1 MTSAGRDWRGGLRA
15 ALAIARRDLV
25 EFVRDRRTLFI
36 TLLLPMAT
44 YPILALST
52 ALGVR
57 TAAVEMEA
65 ERAAVPIVVAA
76 SGRDAAAFAD
86 RVVAVD
92 ASVTGRA
99 RQEWPASLR
108 LDVVPPA
115 EARRRVDEGEADLWI
130 ETRLGIVSDLDGRG
144 TVEIP
149 VRWSDRHPLPQQV
162 RNQFEVVMKAV
173 AADARARRLA
183 AAGLPADLLEPL
195 TLAYPLVKPGG
206 PAAAAKPIAP
216 VVAGGVLVLLAVL
229 TLTGAFYP
237 AIDAIAGEKERGTIE
252 TLLIAPCAARDIV
265 FGKFLAVFG
274 VTAATLV
281 VNVLSICATGAVAGR
296 FLPEGLSLGLPA
308 GGLPIAV
315 SVLAFVGLAAL
326 SAATCLAVTTAAKS
340 GKEAQNTLT
349 PVILLVSALAG
360 TALLPGMQV
369 ASPIAAVPF
378 AGQVLVGRAAFDLA
392 DGAAG
397 SLLTVLT
404 GLAVTL
410 VSSCLLTGVLLGL
423 TSLMLTDEDILFRG
437 PDVAASGLARP
448 GRRERPTVVEGV
460 VPLVGGLAALW
471 YAQGL
476 TPDDLAAAIPL
487 QQVLTVLG
495 PLALAVWWQ
504 RVNLVRTFS
513 LRWPWGLPLGTGTP
527 ACRAASL
534 TASLGGAALVGAGL
548 FGLGAAALL
557 AVKGTSLSAEAEDLN
572 RRLLDLMLERPAW
585 LAWCLMA
592 VIPAICEELL
602 FRGWVL
608 AAFAGAGKPLRRL
621 TIAVVAQAACFAV
634 FHLLPERMPQTF
646 VLGLVLGAMTV
657 ATRSILPAIICHLV
671 HNSLPLALVMLAGGR
686 TALARAVESA
696 GSSGGF
702 AGIPPWGVVA
712 AAICTACGIVLLA
725 TSTRSAHDDGQSRS
739 DDT

>member
-1 MTSAGRDWRGGLRA
+1 MSAVGRDWRGGLRA

-36 TLLLPMAT
+36 TLLLPVAT

-57 TAAVEMEA
+57 TAAVEIEA
-65 ERAAVPIVVAA
+65 ERAPVPIVVVA
-76 SGRDAAAFAD
+76 SGRDAAAFVD
-86 RVVAVD
+86 RVTAVG
-92 ASVTGRA
+92 AGVTGAA

-108 LDVVPPA
+108 LDVVLPA
-115 EARRRVDEGEADLWI
+115 EARRRVDAGEADLWI
-130 ETRLGIVSDLDGRG
+130 ETRPGIIAILDGRG
-144 TVEIP
+144 AVEIP
-149 VRWSDRHPLPQQV
+149 VRWSDKRPLPRQV
-162 RNQFEVVMKAV
+162 RSQFEAVMKAV
-173 AADARARRLA
+173 AADARQRRLA
-183 AAGLPADLLEPL
+183 AAGLPPDLLEPL
-195 TLAYPLVKPGG
+195 TLAYPVPKPGEATG
-206 PAAAAKPIAP
+206 PPKPIAP

-265 FGKFLAVFG
+265 FGKFLAVFT
-274 VTAATLV
+274 VTLATLV

-296 FLPEGLSLGLPA
+296 FLPQGLSLGLPA

-360 TALLPGMQV
+360 TALLPGMR
-369 ASPIAAVPF
+369 AGSPIAAVPF

-397 SLLTVLT
+397 SLVTVLT

-410 VSSCLLTGVLLGL
+410 ASSCLLTGLLLGL

-476 TPDDLAAAIPL
+476 TPDDLAVAIPL

-513 LRWPWGLPLGTGTP
+513 LRWPWGLPLGAGTP
-527 ACRAASL
+527 ASRVTAL
-534 TASLGGAALVGAGL
+534 TASLGGAALVGAGM

-572 RRLLDLMLERPAW
+572 RRLLDLMLERPNW

-592 VIPAICEELL
+592 AVPAVCEELL

-621 TIAVVAQAACFAV
+621 AVAVVAQAACFAV

-646 VLGLVLGAMTV
+646 ALGLALGAMTV
-657 ATRSILPAIICHLV
+657 ATHSILPAIVCHLV
-671 HNSLPLALVMLAGGR
+671 HNSLPLVLVMLAGGR
-686 TALARAVESA
+686 AALAEAAESA
-696 GSSGGF
+696 GSINSF
-702 AGIPPWGVVA
+702 TGIPPWAVVV

-725 TSTRSAHDDGQSRS
+725 TGMRAARDADKPRNN
-739 DDT
+739 DI

>member
-1 MTSAGRDWRGGLRA
+1 MNAARSGWRGGLRA
-15 ALAIARRDLV
+15 AVAIARRDLV

-36 TLLLPMAT
+36 TLLLPVAT

-57 TAAVEMEA
+57 TAAVEIEA
-65 ERAAVPIVVAA
+65 ERAPVPIVVVA
-76 SGRDAAAFAD
+76 SGRDAAAFAA
-86 RVVAVD
+86 RVAAVD
-92 ASVTGRA
+92 ASVTGAA

-108 LDVVPPA
+108 LDVVLPE
-115 EARRRVDEGEADLWI
+115 EARRRVDAGEADLWI
-130 ETRLGIVSDLDGRG
+130 ETRPRIITDLDSRG
-144 TVEIP
+144 TVAIP
-149 VRWSDRHPLPQQV
+149 VRWSDRRPLPQQV
-162 RNQFEVVMKAV
+162 RSQFEVVMKAV
-173 AADARARRLA
+173 AADARTRRLA

-195 TLAYPLVKPGG
+195 TLSYAATKPGEA
-206 PAAAAKPIAP
+206 PAAPKPIAP

-252 TLLIAPCAARDIV
+252 TLLIAPCAPRDIV
-265 FGKFLAVFG
+265 FGKFLAVFA
-274 VTAATLV
+274 VTVATLV

-296 FLPEGLSLGLPA
+296 FLPQGLSLGLPA
-308 GGLPIAV
+308 GGLPIVV

-360 TALLPGMQV
+360 TALLPGMQA

-397 SLLTVLT
+397 SSLAVLA

-410 VSSCLLTGVLLGL
+410 VSSCLLTGLLLAL

-448 GRRERPTVVEGV
+448 GRRDRPTVVEGI

-476 TPDDLAAAIPL
+476 TPDDLALAIPL

-495 PLALAVWWQ
+495 PLMLAVWWQ

-513 LRWPWGLPLGTGTP
+513 LRWPWGLPLGAGTP
-527 ACRAASL
+527 VGRVVASV
-534 TASLGGAALVGAGL
+534 GGAALVGAGM

-557 AVKGTSLSAEAEDLN
+557 AVKGTSLSVEAEDLN
-572 RRLLDLMLERPAW
+572 RRLLDLMLQRPTW

-592 VIPAICEELL
+592 LVPAVCEEFL

-608 AAFAGAGKPLRRL
+608 AAFTGGGRSLRRV
-621 TIAVVAQAACFAV
+621 TAAVVAQAACFAV

-646 VLGLVLGAMTV
+646 ALGLALGAMTV
-657 ATRSILPAIICHLV
+657 ATHSILPAIVCHLV
-671 HNSLPLALVMLAGGR
+671 HNSLPLVLVMLAGGR

-696 GSSGGF
+696 GASDGVTT
-702 AGIPPWGVVA
+702 IPPWAVVA
-712 AAICTACGIVLLA
+712 AVISTACGIALLA
-725 TSTRSAHDDGQSRS
+725 AGTRAARDAGQSRS
-739 DDT
+739 DER

>member
-1 MTSAGRDWRGGLRA
+1 MTPTGREWRGGMGA

-36 TLLLPMAT
+36 TLLLPVAT

-57 TAAVEMEA
+57 TAAVEIEA
-65 ERAAVPIVVAA
+65 ERAAVPIVVVA
-76 SGRDAAAFAD
+76 SGRDAAAFVD
-86 RVVAVD
+86 RVNAVD
-92 ASVTGRA
+92 AGVTGAA

-108 LDVVPPA
+108 LDVVLPA
-115 EARRRVDEGEADLWI
+115 EARRRVDAGEADLWI
-130 ETRLGIVSDLDGRG
+130 ETRPGIITILDGSG

-149 VRWSDRHPLPQQV
+149 VRWSDKRPLPPQV
-162 RNQFEVVMKAV
+162 RSQFEAVMKAV
-173 AADARARRLA
+173 VADARQRRLA
-183 AAGLPADLLEPL
+183 AAGLPPDLLEPL
-195 TLAYPLVKPGG
+195 TLLYPISKPGDV
-206 PAAAAKPIAP
+206 AAAPKPIAP

-265 FGKFLAVFG
+265 FGKFLAVFI
-274 VTAATLV
+274 VTLATLV

-296 FLPEGLSLGLPA
+296 FLPQGLSLGLPA

-360 TALLPGMQV
+360 TALLPGMRV
-369 ASPIAAVPF
+369 GSPIAAVPF

-397 SLLTVLT
+397 SLVTVLT

-410 VSSCLLTGVLLGL
+410 VSSCLLTGLLLGL

-513 LRWPWGLPLGTGTP
+513 LRWPWGLPLGAGTP
-527 ACRAASL
+527 ASRVTALA
-534 TASLGGAALVGAGL
+534 ASLGGAALVGAGM

-557 AVKGTSLSAEAEDLN
+557 AVKGPSLSAEADDLN
-572 RRLLDLMLERPAW
+572 RRLLDLMLERPSW

-592 VIPAICEELL
+592 AVPAVCEEFL

-608 AAFAGAGKPLRRL
+608 AAFAGAGKSLRRL
-621 TIAVVAQAACFAV
+621 AVAVVAQAACFAV

-646 VLGLVLGAMTV
+646 ALGLALGAITV
-657 ATRSILPAIICHLV
+657 ATHSILPAIVCHLV
-671 HNSLPLALVMLAGGR
+671 HNSLPLVVVMLAGGR
-686 TALARAVESA
+686 AALAEAAESA
-696 GSSGGF
+696 GSINSF
-702 AGIPPWGVVA
+702 TGIPPWAVVV
-712 AAICTACGIVLLA
+712 AAICTACGVVLLA
-725 TSTRSAHDDGQSRS
+725 TGTRAARDAG
-739 DDT
+739 

>member
-1 MTSAGRDWRGGLRA
+1 MSGPLADGRNGLGA
-15 ALAIARRDLV
+15 AWAIGRRDLV

-52 ALGVR
+52 ALGLR
-57 TAAVEMEA
+57 TAAVEIEA
-65 ERAAVPIVVAA
+65 ERAPMPIVLVA
-76 SGRDAAAFAD
+76 SGRDAGEFAE
-86 RVVAVD
+86 RIAAVD
-92 ASVTGRA
+92 AGVVGAA
-99 RQEWPASLR
+99 RQEWPTSLR
-108 LDVVPPA
+108 VDVVPPD
-115 EARRRVDEGEADLWI
+115 EARHRIDAGQADLWI
-130 ETRLGIVSDLDGRG
+130 ETRPGIVADLDGRG
-144 TVEIP
+144 TVAIP
-149 VRWSDRHPLPQQV
+149 VRWAAKRPLPPRV
-162 RNQFEVVMKAV
+162 RAQFEAVMKAV
-173 AADARARRLA
+173 ATDARKRRLA
-183 AAGLPADLLEPL
+183 AAGLPADLLEPIRL
-195 TLAYPLVKPGG
+195 TYADEQSGG
-206 PAAAAKPIAP
+206 AITPDKPIAP

-252 TLLIAPCAARDIV
+252 TLLIAPCASRDIV
-265 FGKFLAVFG
+265 FGKFLAVFA
-274 VTAATLV
+274 VTLATLV
-281 VNVLSICATGAVAGR
+281 VNVLSICATAAVAGR
-296 FLPEGLSLGLPA
+296 FLPQGLSLGLPS

-360 TALLPGMQV
+360 TALLPGMRV

-378 AGQVLVGRAAFDLA
+378 AGQVLVGRAAFELGGGTGGALVAVLA
-392 DGAAG
+392 
-397 SLLTVLT
+397 
-404 GLAVTL
+404 GLAATL
-410 VSSCLLTGVLLGL
+410 VSSGLLTGLLLGL

-448 GRRERPTVVEGV
+448 SRRERPTVVEGV

-476 TPDDLAAAIPL
+476 TPDDLAVAIPM
-487 QQVLTVLG
+487 QQALTVLG

-513 LRWPWGLPLGTGTP
+513 LRWPGGLPLAAGTP
-527 ACRAASL
+527 VGRAASL
-534 TASLGGAALVGAGL
+534 ASCVAGAGLVGAGM

-557 AVKGTSLSAEAEDLN
+557 AVKGTSLSAEAEDLS
-572 RRLLDLMLERPAW
+572 RRLFDLMLHRPTW

-592 VIPAICEELL
+592 VMPAVCEELL

-608 AAFAGAGKPLRRL
+608 SAFAGGGRSLKRL
-621 TIAVVAQAACFAV
+621 AVAVIAQAVCFAV

-646 VLGLVLGAMTV
+646 ALGLALGAMTV
-657 ATRSILPAIICHLV
+657 ATHSLLPAIVCHLV
-671 HNSLPLALVMLAGGR
+671 HNSLPLMLVTLGGGRIALAKAVASGSTTDGFTGIPTWAIGMAAIGIVGGVVLLAGGTR
-686 TALARAVESA
+686 AAR
-696 GSSGGF
+696 
-702 AGIPPWGVVA
+702 
-712 AAICTACGIVLLA
+712 
-725 TSTRSAHDDGQSRS
+725 DMGQSRRHEA
-739 DDT
+739 

>member
-1 MTSAGRDWRGGLRA
+1 MISAGRDWRGGLRA
-15 ALAIARRDLV
+15 ASAIARRDLL

-36 TLLLPMAT
+36 TLLLPVAT

-52 ALGVR
+52 ALGLR
-57 TAAVEMEA
+57 TAAVEIEA
-65 ERAAVPIVVAA
+65 ERAPTPIVVVA
-76 SGRDAAAFAD
+76 SGRDAGAFTK
-86 RVVAVD
+86 RVAAVD
-92 ASVTGRA
+92 AGTTGAA
-99 RQEWPASLR
+99 RQDWPASLR
-108 LDVVPPA
+108 LDVVLPA
-115 EARRRVDEGEADLWI
+115 EARRRVDAGEANIWV
-130 ETRLGIVSDLDGRG
+130 ETRPGIVADLDGHG

-149 VRWSDRHPLPQQV
+149 VRWSAKLPLTPRV
-162 RNQFEVVMKAV
+162 RRQFETVMQAV
-173 AADARARRLA
+173 AADARQRRLA

-195 TLAYPLVKPGG
+195 RLAYPVAKPGESADA
-206 PAAAAKPIAP
+206 PKPIAP

-265 FGKFLAVFG
+265 FGKFLAVFA
-274 VTAATLV
+274 VTLATLV

-296 FLPEGLSLGLPA
+296 FLPQGLSLGLPA

-360 TALLPGMQV
+360 TALLPGMRV
-369 ASPIAAVPF
+369 GSPIAAVPF

-392 DGAAG
+392 GEAAG
-397 SLLTVLT
+397 SLATVLV

-410 VSSCLLTGVLLGL
+410 VSSGLLTGLLLGL

-437 PDVAASGLARP
+437 PDVATSGLARP
-448 GRRERPTVVEGV
+448 SRRERPTVVEGV

-476 TPDDLAAAIPL
+476 TPDDLAVAIPM
-487 QQVLTVLG
+487 QQMLTVLG

-513 LRWPWGLPLGTGTP
+513 LRWPWGLPLGAGTP
-527 ACRAASL
+527 ARRVTAVA
-534 TASLGGAALVGAGL
+534 ASLGGAALVGAGI

-557 AVKGTSLSAEAEDLN
+557 AVKGTSLSFEAEDLN
-572 RRLLDLMLERPAW
+572 RRLLDLMLERPTW

-592 VIPAICEELL
+592 LVPAVCEELL

-608 AAFAGAGKPLRRL
+608 AAFTGGGRSLRRL
-621 TIAVVAQAACFAV
+621 TAAVVAQAACFAV

-646 VLGLVLGAMTV
+646 ALGLALGAMTV
-657 ATRSILPAIICHLV
+657 ATHSILPAIVAHLV
-671 HNSLPLALVMLAGGR
+671 HNSLPLVIVTLAGGR
-686 TALARAVESA
+686 AALATAA
-696 GSSGGF
+696 GSTGAIDSF
-702 AGIPPWGVVA
+702 TGIPPWAVVA
-712 AAICTACGIVLLA
+712 AAILLACGIVLLA
-725 TSTRSAHDDGQSRS
+725 TGTRSARDDGQSRS